1 MIFFTII
8 LSLTILL
15 GSMIGILKF
24 NNHRKQIAFEKKQ
37 QLQLVEEQEADAMI
51 EAAENGKSFKIKP
64 NF

>member
-37 QLQLVEEQEADAMI
+37 QLQLVEEREADAMI